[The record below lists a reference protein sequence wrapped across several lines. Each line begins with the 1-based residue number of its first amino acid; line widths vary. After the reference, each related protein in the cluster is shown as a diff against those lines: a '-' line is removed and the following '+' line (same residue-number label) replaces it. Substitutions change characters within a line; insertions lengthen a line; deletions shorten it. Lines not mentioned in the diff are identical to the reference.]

1 MTTTATAKREAATQP
16 PQPPQPQQRSPG
28 FLASIHQP
36 ILSPRSTNPPTNT
49 TPAVDKSNNED
60 NFLLTPRPLTGIDYE
75 EGQDGRKGVV
85 GNDHGTNDGTD
96 DDDDDVSSI
105 AMSVSVSDVS
115 SQMEMEDDEMVEM
128 ATDTVIDESNTTE
141 NTISIDEQMI
151 GWFGGRRDGT
161 TLRIPPIPV
170 GDGICVFQCDR
181 GYNLSLSACQL
192 QINDIKQ

>member
-16 PQPPQPQQRSPG
+16 PQPQQPQQRSPG

-115 SQMEMEDDEMVEM
+115 SQMEMEDEYFEKYGHLLPSELVE
-128 ATDTVIDESNTTE
+128 
-141 NTISIDEQMI
+141 
-151 GWFGGRRDGT
+151 GRAGRLRGAFHKVLEAHTRLIQWLRRTGRD
-161 TLRIPPIPV
+161 L
-170 GDGICVFQCDR
+170 
-181 GYNLSLSACQL
+181 
-192 QINDIKQ
+192 